1 MGKGQSRS
9 IRCRS
14 LSGQC
19 SPMPS
24 LLHFTSHP
32 RSLIRVEGQS
42 LFLNRMPVVIPRC
55 FLFAPGHRGSDSPP
69 PFIVFLSPI
78 DPQSGEDSAVARS
91 RERWPMSAVHSRIM
105 IVVAL
110 RLSSPLC
117 VWPAAIAIDLNFNH
131 LLAMAN
137 LPLLLKSIA
146 FQFLCLCWCLALH
159 MVGVAPM

>member
-1 MGKGQSRS
+1 MSLPQWAVQPHAQFAPLHITPEVPHQSRGS
-9 IRCRS
+9 VPVPEQDALCNS
-14 LSGQC
+14 KMFSVCSGAQR
-19 SPMPS
+19 
-24 LLHFTSHP
+24 F
-32 RSLIRVEGQS
+32 R
-42 LFLNRMPVVIPRC
+42 
-55 FLFAPGHRGSDSPP
+55 FAPSVYSV
-69 PFIVFLSPI
+69 PFPI
-78 DPQSGEDSAVARS
+78 NPQSGEGSAVARS